1 MIIMKTK
8 SIFLAFVVLL
18 CSSAFAYDFS
28 AVCESGQTLY
38 YNITSNVEPYRVEV
52 FKSTLYMTGDLII
65 PESVVHN
72 GINYSVTSI
81 GSEAFAGCER
91 LISVTI
97 PNSVT
102 NIHNRAFRRC
112 NGLTAVYYT
121 GDITG
126 WCDIT
131 FVNNEANPLCTAHNL
146 YIDNNLVT
154 DVIIPE
160 TITEIKACIF
170 WGATCLTSLTIH
182 NSVTN
187 IGSEAFRCCTG
198 LTSVTFPE
206 SVTNIGNYAF
216 GACSGLVSVTIP
228 DNVTNIGNFAFRECR
243 GLETIT
249 IGNSVRS
256 IGCGAFGFCCN
267 LNTINFNATNC
278 SINHSELYNENLFS
292 HCNSDATI
300 NIGDNVTIIPDCAF
314 RGLLGRGTLTIPNSV
329 THIGDYAFYN
339 CSGLTLVTIPN
350 SIESIGDY
358 AFTGCNVQCNED
370 DNALYIGNEENQH
383 FILYKAA
390 SPNISSC
397 NINDNCKYINSSA
410 FSGCTEL
417 ASITIPNSVTSIG
430 GYAFYNCSS
439 LTTVTIPNSVTRIGS
454 GAFYRCSGITEPLYN
469 ANYFVYFPSDYAT
482 EYTIPDGIWKVVG
495 MAFYGCSGLQSITI
509 PNTVTHIDS
518 SAFYG
523 CSGLTSVTIPSS
535 VTHIGISA
543 FSRCDGLT
551 SVTIPSSVT
560 NMGEYAFG
568 WCRKIGTVNFNATNC
583 TRMYYAFRD
592 CPWLRILNIGENVTN
607 IPFDAFMSDGFVEC
621 PLTEIYSYS
630 TNPPEIYRWT
640 FTPNQYTN
648 ASVFVPCNA
657 VDNYTAAENWS
668 YFTNIHGSKYM
679 LYVASDYAMGIASVV
694 QAPDCTDGS
703 AIISASPLW
712 GYRFVQWDD
721 GNTDNPRTVV
731 VTNDSITYTA
741 LFEVADDIE
750 EKLIEEE
757 FDLYPNP
764 VSNTLHIT
772 SLEEISEIEI
782 VNMMGQVVL
791 QMDVDGDNAVC
802 DVENL
807 PSGVYVVK
815 VRTLSLSKGAM
826 VIQRNFVKE

>member
-1 MIIMKTK
+1 MKRLFAVILL
-8 SIFLAFVVLL
+8 SVLF
-18 CSSAFAYDFS
+18 CASAFAYDFS
-28 AVCESGQTLY
+28 AVCESGQMLC
-38 YNITSNVEPYRVEV
+38 YNITSDVEPYTVEV
-52 FKSTLYMTGDLII
+52 FKSPAYNITGDLII

-81 GSEAFAGCER
+81 GYYAFGGCGE
-91 LISVTI
+91 LTTITI

-102 NIHNRAFRRC
+102 NFDDYAFSLFEGR
-112 NGLTAVYYT
+112 LDAVYYT
-121 GDITG
+121 GDVAG
-126 WCDIT
+126 WCGIT
-131 FVNNEANPLCTAHNL
+131 FGNGSANPLDIAHNL

-154 DVIIPE
+154 DIIIPE
-160 TITEIKACIF
+160 TITKIKAYTF
-170 WGATCLTSLTIH
+170 FGATCLTSLTIP
-182 NSVTN
+182 NSVTS
-187 IGSEAFRCCTG
+187 IGNSAFFGCTG
-198 LTSVTFPE
+198 LTSVT
-206 SVTNIGNYAF
+206 IGNGVTSIGTSAF
-216 GACSGLVSVTIP
+216 GGCNGLSSITIP
-228 DNVTNIGNFAFRECR
+228 DNVTNIGNFAFRECS
-243 GLETIT
+243 GLESIT

-256 IGCGAFGFCCN
+256 IGCGAFGFCCG
-267 LNTINFNATNC
+267 LNTINFNATNS
-278 SINHSELYNENLFS
+278 SINYSNDEDNNEDVFF
-292 HCNSDATI
+292 HCYADATI

-314 RGLLGRGTLTIPNSV
+314 RGLQGRGTLTIPNSV
-329 THIGDYAFYN
+329 TRIGDYAFYN

-358 AFTGCNVQCNED
+358 AFAGCNVQCNED

-390 SPNISSC
+390 SSDILSC

-439 LTTVTIPNSVTRIGS
+439 LTSVTIPNSVTRIGS

-469 ANYFVYFPSDYAT
+469 ANCFAYFPSDYAT
-482 EYTIPDGIWKVVG
+482 EYTIPDGIWQVVG
-495 MAFYGCSGLQSITI
+495 MSFRGCGSLQSITI

-523 CSGLTSVTIPSS
+523 CSGLASVTIPNS

-560 NMGEYAFG
+560 NMGIYAFG
-568 WCRKIGTVNFNATNC
+568 WCNRIETVNFNATNC
-583 TRMYYAFRD
+583 TRMYCVFRD
-592 CPWLRILNIGENVTN
+592 CPWLRILKIGENVTH
-607 IPFDAFMSDGFVEC
+607 IPFDAFGSDGYEEC

-640 FTPNQYTN
+640 FAYNHYNN

-668 YFTNIHGSKYM
+668 YFTNIQGSKYM
-679 LYVASDYAMGIASVV
+679 LYVASDYAMGIARVV
-694 QAPDCTDGS
+694 QAPDCTDGT

-731 VTNDSITYTA
+731 VSDDSITYTA

-750 EKLIEEE
+750 EKPIDEE

-815 VRTLSLSKGAM
+815 VRALRQAQGATLRK
-826 VIQRNFVKE
+826 FVKE